1 VTALPGRRRR
11 STIVA
16 AIAAAAAVAVVIVL
30 TIVGALTLYN
40 STDGADA
47 SAPRDELLFPN
58 TPVGAL
64 AALDGQGNLASLAV
78 LVVQPAGTGGSIVT
92 VPVNADSGSG
102 PDGAPLPLDQTL
114 AVQGQDAFRSE
125 LAAALRL
132 GVEDVAF
139 VDAARLGQLLS
150 PVGTL
155 QVDLPIE
162 VTDANGDV
170 VAAAGASR
178 MDAAAA
184 AAVLTSRDSAV
195 SATEQ
200 YPAAGAIWSAVA
212 DAVGDGITAGSPSD
226 STAATGTSATTVAS
240 TPPASTTAASAADAA
255 VTTMFADLVRGRV
268 GTRALRADPVPPD
281 QNPNRAD
288 ASRLDPAEAVLVFG
302 QIAPG
307 AVSAPGSGLSFRVVS
322 AFSDDQ
328 LAGTGLTNTD
338 VAYRT
343 IATILSIGGN
353 VVSVA
358 TAGASPADATTLA
371 VSEVAMKAGAE
382 AVKSSLGP
390 VEVKVDEQSIAG
402 VDVVAV
408 IGTDALPTIATAPGP
423 GTAPASTPETT
434 DG

>member
-11 STIVA
+11 STIVGA
-16 AIAAAAAVAVVIVL
+16 VAAAVAVAVVITL
-30 TIVGALTLYN
+30 TIVGALALYN

-47 SAPRDELLFPN
+47 SAPRDELVFPN

-64 AALDGQGNLASLAV
+64 AAVDAQGKLASLAV
-78 LVVQPAGTGGSIVT
+78 LVVQPAGTGGSVVT
-92 VPVNADSGSG
+92 VAVNADSGGG

-139 VDAARLGQLLS
+139 VDAARLAELLA
-150 PVGTL
+150 PAGTL
-155 QVDLPIE
+155 HVDLPVE
-162 VTDANGDV
+162 VADANGDV
-170 VAAAGASR
+170 VATAGASE
-178 MDAAAA
+178 MDATAA
-184 AAVLTSRDSAV
+184 AAVLTSRDAKV

-200 YPAAGAIWSAVA
+200 YPAAEAIWSAVA
-212 DAVGDGITAGSPSD
+212 AAVGDGISEAP
-226 STAATGTSATTVAS
+226 ATTTTGVAS
-240 TPPASTTAASAADAA
+240 TPPASATAAAASDAA
-255 VTTMFADLVRGRV
+255 VASLFGDLISGRV
-268 GTRALRADPVPPD
+268 GTRALRADPVPAE

-328 LAGTGLTNTD
+328 LAGTGLSNTD

-343 IATILSIGGN
+343 IAIILSNGGN

-358 TAGASPADATTLA
+358 TNGATPDGPTTLA
-371 VSEVAMKAGAE
+371 VSDMTLAAGAE
-382 AVKSSLGP
+382 AVKASLGP
-390 VEVKVDEQSIAG
+390 VEVTLDEHPIAG

-408 IGTDALPTIATAPGP
+408 LGTDALATIGTAPGP
-423 GTAPASTPETT
+423 GATTATTTETT